1 MHNAPSV
8 SYPVGRCA
16 FQRWLYVFFT
26 VLTSTVLLAWALNQ
40 GVTWIWGVAVG
51 FATLA
56 IFSGGRALHQAGMLT
71 WDGQVWC
78 LHDQGAGQGAGRNPD
93 RIRGGGMRTS
103 ELTGAALD
111 WAVAKCEGGDVK
123 HLYAWDYSRHKYSTD
138 WAYGGPIIE
147 RENISIIR

>member
-16 FQRWLYVFFT
+16 FQRWLYVFFI

-78 LHDQGAGQGAGRNPD
+78 LHDQGAGYEDALGEVHVMLDVQKALLLRWQPASDTLNGQSRWLWLGSQASDNRWQD
-93 RIRGGGMRTS
+93 LRRAVYQRTDM
-103 ELTGAALD
+103 G
-111 WAVAKCEGGDVK
+111 
-123 HLYAWDYSRHKYSTD
+123 
-138 WAYGGPIIE
+138 
-147 RENISIIR
+147 